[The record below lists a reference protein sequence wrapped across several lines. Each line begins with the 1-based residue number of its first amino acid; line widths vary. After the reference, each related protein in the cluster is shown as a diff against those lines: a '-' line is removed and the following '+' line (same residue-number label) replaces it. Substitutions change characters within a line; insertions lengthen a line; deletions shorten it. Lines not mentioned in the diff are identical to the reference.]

1 MNPVFFRPDSR
12 AARCLRGWLAGAL
25 VFLGLALAAVA
36 VPVAPTALRGAVT
49 ASTSVTLIW
58 DDNSTDETHFEIA
71 STLNGVTQAPLV
83 LTSTTTAGTGTTGF
97 VRNITAGASYTF
109 AIRAYTGTNANASAY
124 TNTVAVKSGDF
135 NVPTSP
141 FALVLANGWILLR
154 WTDNAYSEAGYFVEF
169 ATAAGGPWT
178 LAGSAGVNVTGFN
191 FLTGLAP
198 ATTYYF
204 RIRGFKGT
212 AASPTAVTTYTNEP
226 PVSVTVSAT
235 TPAVLAAPTG
245 LVATPVNETNV
256 NLAYA
261 DNTANNTGYEIYL
274 KAPGGSFT
282 YLGDAGDVTTVNT
295 GSILAPG
302 TAYDF
307 QVRAYY
313 QNGASRVYSNY
324 SNIATAATPFYA
336 PTGLVVTPIG
346 EKAVNFT
353 FADNSAANTG
363 YEVEIRLTA
372 NGGAFTYLGDL
383 ADVTS
388 TNTGNILAPGTSFDF
403 QVRAYYQNGANP
415 RVYSATYSNVTTAVT
430 PFYAP
435 TNFTVTPSA
444 TSPYVLSFS
453 WTDNSNVEDS
463 YELEYRKQGA
473 PAFTS
478 RKIAGANVTG
488 MPNLPE
494 FEAGTVYEFR
504 LHGRLGSLNTAYAP
518 SAAGLVVTTRNGFS
532 SKPYAPIQMGTPFSY
547 QMTTSSLAAVTA
559 LNVSGLLPPGLT
571 FNSGTGLIS
580 GTPTTAGVY
589 AVQMTATFASGP
601 AQTMNLV
608 LRILPPLA
616 PPRITTPISAQT
628 LTQGG
633 SGAIALDTKFA
644 DPDTESAVRMA
655 TTKGNVDLVFY
666 ANTTPQTVANFLTY
680 NYSDVIFHRAP
691 AGFVLQGGGFK
702 TYAAPDVFEHIA
714 TPATVPNEPGISNTL
729 GTVAMAK
736 VGDNPDSATS
746 EFFINL
752 GDNSANLDNQNGGFT
767 VFGRVAAP
775 SLGSTVAALAAVPVG
790 NYAVGLHTGPLAT
803 DIVGSTFT
811 DLPLDQSPVP
821 AMVDQSKLLKITSV
835 TALPVL
841 TYAVTGNTNPS
852 VASAA
857 VVGTS
862 VQFSGL
868 APGVASITV
877 AATDVD
883 GNVTPQT
890 FAVTVQQT
898 LAQWAAAQGVPG
910 GQSGAADNPDHDAL
924 TNLQEWAFFGNPNVA
939 DTAAHLPTL
948 ALTPVTGAKF
958 LEITFPVRKYAANLT
973 YSVEASGTLLP
984 GDWTVLWS
992 STQGFATPAVTAA
1005 VDQTDRTIVTI
1016 RDSASSP
1023 TAARRYL
1030 RAKVQ

>member
-1 MNPVFFRPDSR
+1 MNPAFFRPGSR

-25 VFLGLALAAVA
+25 VFLGLALAALA
-36 VPVAPTALRGAVT
+36 VPAAPTALRGAVT
-49 ASTSVTLIW
+49 ANTSVTLIW

-71 STLNGVTQAPLV
+71 YTFNGVTQTPLA
-83 LTSTTTAGTGTTGF
+83 LTSGSTAGTGTTS
-97 VRNITAGASYTF
+97 VTLSISAGVPYTF
-109 AIRAYTGTNANASAY
+109 AIRAYTGTSANASAY
-124 TNTVAVKSGDF
+124 TNTIAVTSGDF

-141 FALVLANGWILLR
+141 FAPVLANGGILLR

-169 ATAAGGPWT
+169 GTAAGGPWT
-178 LAGSAGVNVTGFN
+178 LAGSTGVNVTGFN

-212 AASPTAVTTYTNEP
+212 AASPTAVTLYTA
-226 PVSVTVSAT
+226 TVSAT
-235 TPAVLAAPTG
+235 TPAGPAAPTG
-245 LVATPVNETNV
+245 LVATPLNETNA
-256 NLAYA
+256 NLAFA
-261 DNTANNTGYEIYL
+261 DNTGNNTGYEIFL
-274 KAPGGSFT
+274 RPAGGSFT
-282 YLGDAGDVTTVNT
+282 YLGDAGDVTTINT

-302 TAYDF
+302 TAYEF

-313 QNGASRVYSNY
+313 QNGASRVYSAF
-324 SNIATAATPFYA
+324 SNIASATTPFYA
-336 PTGLVVTPIG
+336 PTGLAVTPIG
-346 EKAVNFT
+346 ERAVNFT
-353 FADNSAANTG
+353 LVDNSAANTG
-363 YEVEIRLTA
+363 YEVEIRYSA
-372 NGGAFTYLGDL
+372 VGGAFSYFGDL

-388 TNTGNILAPGTSFDF
+388 TNTANILGAGTSFDF
-403 QVRAYYQNGANP
+403 RVRAFYLNGANP
-415 RVYSATYSNVTTAVT
+415 RVYSAYSSVVTAIT

-444 TSPYVLSFS
+444 TAPYVLSFS
-453 WTDNSNVEDS
+453 WTDNSSVEDS

-473 PAFTS
+473 AFFTS
-478 RKIAGANVTG
+478 RKIVGANVTS
-488 MPNLPE
+488 MANLPE

-504 LHGRLGSLNTAYAP
+504 LRGRLVSLNTAYAP
-518 SAAGLVVTTRNGFS
+518 SAAGLAVTTRNGFS
-532 SKPYAPIQMGTPFSY
+532 SKPYAPIQAGTPFSY

-559 LNVSGLLPPGLT
+559 LNAGPLPPGLT

-589 AVQMTATFASGP
+589 AVPMTANFASGP
-601 AQTMNLV
+601 AHVLNLM

-616 PPRITTPISAQT
+616 APQITAAIGAQV

-633 SGAIALDTKFA
+633 SGTVALNTKFA

-775 SLGSTVAALAAVPVG
+775 SLGSTVAALAAVPTG
-790 NYAVGLHTGPLAT
+790 NYGIGLHIGPLAT
-803 DIVGSTFT
+803 DIVGSSLT
-811 DLPLDQSPVP
+811 DLPQDQTPVP
-821 AMVDQSKLLKITSV
+821 ALVDQSKLLKITSV

-857 VVGTS
+857 VVGNS

-877 AATDVD
+877 TATDVD
-883 GNVTPQT
+883 GNNTPQT
-890 FAVTVQQT
+890 FALTVQQT
-898 LAQWAAAQGVPG
+898 FAQWAAAQGVPG
-910 GQSGAADNPDHDAL
+910 GQSGAADNPDRDGL
-924 TNLQEWAFFGNPNVA
+924 TNLQEWAFFGNPTVA

-948 ALTPVTGAKF
+948 ALTPVAGAKF
-958 LEITFPVRKYAANLT
+958 LEITFPVRKFAANLT

-992 STQGFATPAVTAA
+992 STQGFATPAVTSA

-1016 RDSASSP
+1016 RDSASGP
-1023 TAARRYL
+1023 TAARRFL

>member
-1 MNPVFFRPDSR
+1 MNHAFFRPSSR
-12 AARCLRGWLAGAL
+12 AARFLRRWLAGAL

-71 STLNGVTQAPLV
+71 YTFNGVTQPA
-83 LTSTTTAGTGTTGF
+83 LTVTSGTTAATGTTS
-97 VRNITAGASYTF
+97 VILNLTAGVPYTF
-109 AIRAYTGTNANASAY
+109 AIRAYTGTNANASAF

-135 NVPTSP
+135 TFPTSP
-141 FALVLANGWILLR
+141 FALVLANGRILLR
-154 WTDNAYSEAGYFVEF
+154 WTDNAYAEAGYFAEF

-178 LAGSAGVNVTGFN
+178 LAGSTEANVTGFN
-191 FLTGLAP
+191 FLGNLAP

-204 RIRGFKGT
+204 RVRGFKGT

-226 PVSVTVSAT
+226 PVSVMVAAT

-245 LVATPVNETNV
+245 LVATPVNETNM

-261 DNTANNTGYEIYL
+261 DNTANNTGYEIYM

-282 YLGDAGDVTTVNT
+282 YIGDAGDVTTVNT
-295 GSILAPG
+295 GSMLAPR

-324 SNIATAATPFYA
+324 SNVATAATPFYG
-336 PTGLVVTPIG
+336 PTGLVGTPIG

-453 WTDNSNVEDS
+453 WTDNSSAEES

-473 PAFTS
+473 PAFTL
-478 RKIAGANVTG
+478 RKIAGSNVTG

-504 LHGRLGSLNTAYAP
+504 LRGRLGSLNTVYAP

-532 SKPYAPIQMGTPFSY
+532 SKPYAPIQVGTAFSY

-559 LNVSGLLPPGLT
+559 LNAGPLPPGLT
-571 FNSGTGLIS
+571 FNSGMGLIS
-580 GTPTTAGVY
+580 GTPTIAGVY
-589 AVQMTATFASGP
+589 AVPMTVTFASGP
-601 AQTMNLV
+601 AHTMNLM

-616 PPRITTPISAQT
+616 PPQITTPISAQT

-633 SGAIALDTKFA
+633 SGTVALNTKFA

-702 TYAAPDVFEHIA
+702 TYAAPDVFEHLA

-790 NYAVGLHTGPLAT
+790 NYGIGLHIGPLAT
-803 DIVGSTFT
+803 DIVGSSLT
-811 DLPLDQSPVP
+811 DLPQDQSPLP
-821 AMVDQSKLLKITSV
+821 ATVDQSKLLKITSV

-857 VVGTS
+857 VVGSS

-868 APGVASITV
+868 TPGVASITV
-877 AATDVD
+877 TATDVD

-910 GQSGAADNPDHDAL
+910 GQSGAADNPDHDTL
-924 TNLQEWAFFGNPNVA
+924 TNLQEWAFFGNPTVA

-948 ALTPVTGAKF
+948 ALTPLTGAKF

-1016 RDSASSP
+1016 RDSTSSP